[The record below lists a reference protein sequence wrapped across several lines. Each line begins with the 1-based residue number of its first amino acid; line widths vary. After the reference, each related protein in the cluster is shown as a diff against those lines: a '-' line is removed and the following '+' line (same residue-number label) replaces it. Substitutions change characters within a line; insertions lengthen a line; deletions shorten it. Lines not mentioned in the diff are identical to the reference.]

1 MSETTT
7 KKKKTAKSSTAKKST
22 SKKTTRKSP
31 SKSLVIVES
40 PAKARTIERYL
51 GNKYSVKASMG
62 HVRDLPKSKM
72 GVDVEGDFEPQYLV
86 PRDKNKV
93 VKELRESVKN
103 AKEVLLATDP
113 DREGEAIAWHLIE
126 ASQPGDTPVHRV
138 VFHEITS
145 DAVQEAIRNPRD
157 IDMRLV
163 EAQQARRVLDRL
175 VGYEISPI
183 LWKKV
188 KRGLSAGRVQS
199 VALRMICERED
210 EIRNFEPVEYWSLDA
225 ELKQQAS
232 GNGAKEPKPF
242 TASLHRVNGEKPKLS
257 DEESTMAIV
266 NDLEGAEYQ
275 VTDVRTKETQRRP
288 SAPFTTSTL
297 QQEASRKLRMGASVS
312 MRRAQEL
319 YEGVDL
325 GSDGT
330 TGLIT
335 YMRTDST
342 NVASAAQQ
350 RAREVIEH
358 RFGKEYLPE
367 KPPVYTRKSKGA
379 QEAHEAIR
387 PTDPARTPEQV
398 KPFLSQPQFRLYRL
412 IWQRFMASQT
422 RNAIFDSTSVDIHA
436 GKPGGEK
443 PYMFR
448 ATGSVIKF
456 PGFIDIYREGRDDDS
471 VDDMDRDA
479 LPELTQN
486 EILALQQ
493 LLPEQH
499 FTQPPPRFSE
509 ATLVKAL
516 EEQGIGRPST
526 YAPTIQTLKS
536 RYYVNEEDRRL
547 FPTELGEVV
556 NTLLTENF
564 PKIVDYDFT
573 SEMEEELDEI
583 ASGEREWVPVIR
595 NFYGPFRETVKLAE
609 QNVEKVQIKD
619 EPVVYWTVEATF
631 DVPGH
636 DGQTTPV
643 TAELSKAGNKSPGF
657 SEQDTARQIAD
668 DLRGLTFRVA
678 KVDVTTDRRA
688 NYLRPFTRDD
698 LLTEAEKHLGFNSV
712 KTTTLA
718 EQLYEGVSANG
729 SGNISLI
736 SDIHTKS
743 SNIPQPD
750 WNDVADLVRTYY
762 GPALV
767 ANGQT
772 QIADDEDESGGE
784 RSLAGVV
791 VPSDPNR
798 APESVRSYLTS
809 EQYRLYDLIWRRLV
823 ATQATE
829 AILETVSVTMEAES
843 EASGTK
849 YIFIA
854 QAGIAEKW
862 GFLEIYPEVASDVRA
877 NNAAG
882 EALLQLSEG
891 ETLQPTEIAPVERN
905 ELCEKCGRPMVIK
918 LGRFGKFI
926 ACSGFPDCRNSKP
939 LLVKVGVDCPE
950 CGEGEVVERRSKK
963 GRPFYGCSRYPE
975 CEFISWAK
983 PVGRNCPECGDILV
997 EAGKRGGVKC
1007 RACSYK
1013 ESADVAKAS

>member
-1 MSETTT
+1 
-7 KKKKTAKSSTAKKST
+7 
-22 SKKTTRKSP
+22 
-31 SKSLVIVES
+31 
-40 PAKARTIERYL
+40 
-51 GNKYSVKASMG
+51 MG

-126 ASQPGDTPVHRV
+126 AAQAGDTPVHRV

-145 DAVQEAIRNPRD
+145 DAVQEAIQNPRD

-199 VALRMICERED
+199 VALRMICEREK
-210 EIRNFEPVEYWSLDA
+210 EIQEFEPVEYWSLDA
-225 ELKQQAS
+225 ELRQQGD
-232 GNGAKEPKPF
+232 GNGSNEPKPF
-242 TASLHRVNGEKPKLS
+242 TASLHRVSGEKPQLA
-257 DEESTMAIV
+257 DEDSTMAIV
-266 NDLEGAEYQ
+266 NDLDGAEYQ
-275 VTDVRTKETQRRP
+275 VTEVRTKETQRRP

-297 QQEASRKLRMGASVS
+297 QQEASRKLRMGASVT
-312 MRRAQEL
+312 MRRAQDL

-342 NVASAAQQ
+342 NVSSAAQQ

-358 RFGKEYLPE
+358 RFGKEYIPE
-367 KPPVYTRKSKGA
+367 KPPVYSRKSKGA

-398 KPFLSQPQFRLYRL
+398 KPFLSQPQLRLYRL

-456 PGFIDIYREGRDDDS
+456 AGFIDIYREGRDDDS

-479 LPELTQN
+479 LPELTQD
-486 EILALQQ
+486 EILSLQQ

-547 FPTELGEVV
+547 VPTELGDIV
-556 NTLLTENF
+556 NQLLLENF
-564 PKIVDYDFT
+564 PDIVDYDFT

-583 ASGEREWVPVIR
+583 AAGEREWVPVIR
-595 NFYGPFRETVKLAE
+595 EFYKGFRPTVVQAE
-609 QNVEKVQIKD
+609 QNVQKVQIKD
-619 EPVVYWTVEATF
+619 EPVTYWTVEATF
-631 DVPGH
+631 DVTGP
-636 DGQTTPV
+636 DGERTPV
-643 TAELSKAGNKSPGF
+643 AAELTKAGNKSPGF
-657 SEQDTARQIAD
+657 SEEDTARAIAD
-668 DLRGLTFRVA
+668 DLRGLTFRVV
-678 KVDVTTDRRA
+678 KVDVHTDRRT

-698 LLTEAEKHLGFNSV
+698 LLTEAQNHLGFNSV

-718 EQLYEGVSANG
+718 EQLHEGISANG
-729 SGNISLI
+729 SGTISLI
-736 SDIHTKS
+736 SDIHSKS

-750 WNDVADLVRTYY
+750 WNDVAQLVRTHY
-762 GPALV
+762 GASLV
-767 ANGQT
+767 ANGQPE
-772 QIADDEDESGGE
+772 ANGDDEGGE

-798 APESVRSYLTS
+798 APESVRSHLST
-809 EQYRLYDLIWRRLV
+809 EQYRLYDLIWRRLI

-829 AILETVSVTMEAES
+829 AILENVSVTMEADS
-843 EASGTK
+843 DVTGTR
-849 YIFIA
+849 YVFVA

-862 GFLEIYPEVASDVRA
+862 GFLEIYPEVASEIRA
-877 NNAAG
+877 SNTTG

-891 ETLQPTEIAPVERN
+891 ESLQPAEITPSERN

-950 CGEGEVVERRSKK
+950 CNEGEVVERRSKK

-975 CEFISWAK
+975 CEFISWNK
-983 PVGRNCPECGDILV
+983 PVGRSCPECGDVLV
-997 EAGKRGGVKC
+997 EAGRRGGVKC
-1007 RACSYK
+1007 RSCSYK
-1013 ESADVAKAS
+1013 ESAETAKAS

>member
-1 MSETTT
+1 MSDTTNTRKKAT
-7 KKKKTAKSSTAKKST
+7 KKSTAKKQ
-22 SKKTTRKSP
+22 TTRRSP
-31 SKSLVIVES
+31 SKTLVIVES

-51 GNKYSVKASMG
+51 GKKYSVKASMG

-103 AKEVLLATDP
+103 SKEVLLATDP

-126 ASQPGDTPVHRV
+126 AAQAGDKPVHRV
-138 VFHEITS
+138 VFNEITS
-145 DAVQEAIRNPRD
+145 DAVKQAIENPRD

-199 VALRMICERED
+199 VALRMVVEREE
-210 EIRNFEPVEYWSLDA
+210 EIREFEPVEYWSLDA
-225 ELKQQAS
+225 ELQQQSS
-232 GNGAKEPKPF
+232 GNGNKEPMPF
-242 TASLHRVNGEKPKLS
+242 TASLHRVDGKKPELS
-257 DEESTMAIV
+257 DEASTMTIV
-266 NDLEGAEYQ
+266 NDLDGAEYS
-275 VTDVRTKETQRRP
+275 VTEVRTKETQRRP

-297 QQEASRKLRMGASVS
+297 QQEASRQLRMGASLA

-325 GSDGT
+325 GKEGT

-398 KPFLSQPQFRLYRL
+398 RPFLSQPQYRLYRL
-412 IWQRFMASQT
+412 IWQRFVASQT
-422 RNAIFDSTSVDIHA
+422 RNAVFDSTSVDIHA

-456 PGFIDIYREGRDDDS
+456 AGFIDIYREGRDDDAQ
-471 VDDMDRDA
+471 DEMDRDA
-479 LPELTQN
+479 LPQLTQG
-486 EILALQQ
+486 ELLALQK

-499 FTQPPPRFSE
+499 FTQPPPRYSE

-547 FPTELGEVV
+547 FPTELGEIV
-556 NTLLTENF
+556 NALLKEHF
-564 PKIVDYDFT
+564 PRIVDYEFT
-573 SEMEEELDEI
+573 SEMEDELDEI
-583 ASGEREWVPVIR
+583 ATGERKWVPVIR
-595 NFYGPFRETVKLAE
+595 EFYNDFHPAVQKAE
-609 QNVEKVQIKD
+609 VNMEKVQIKD
-619 EPVVYWTVEATF
+619 EPVIYWTVEATINLE
-631 DVPGH
+631 DLL
-636 DGQTTPV
+636 GQTMPV
-643 TAELSKAGNKSPGF
+643 TAELSRVGNKSAEF
-657 SEQDTARQIAD
+657 TEESSARAIVD
-668 DLRGLTFRVA
+668 DLRGLTFRVS
-678 KVDVTTDRRA
+678 KVDVQTDRRT
-688 NYLRPFTRDD
+688 NFLRPFTKDD
-698 LLTEAEKHLGFNSV
+698 LLTEAQKHLGFNSV
-712 KTTTLA
+712 KTVTLA

-729 SGNISLI
+729 SGEISLI
-736 SDIHTKS
+736 SDLHTKS
-743 SNIPQPD
+743 SNLPQPD
-750 WNDVADLVRTYY
+750 WDHVAEMIRTHY
-762 GPALV
+762 GASLL
-767 ANGQT
+767 ANGHSAQPEE
-772 QIADDEDESGGE
+772 ASEE
-784 RSLAGVV
+784 RILAGVV
-791 VPSDPNR
+791 VPSDPGR
-798 APESVRSYLTS
+798 EPESVRAYLTND
-809 EQYRLYDLIWRRLV
+809 QFKLYDLIWRRLI

-829 AILETVSVTMEAES
+829 AILENVSVTMEAES
-843 EASGTK
+843 AATRTT
-849 YIFIA
+849 YLFVA

-862 GFLEIYPEVASDVRA
+862 GFLEIYPEVAAEIRA
-877 NNAAG
+877 DNAVG
-882 EALLQLSEG
+882 EALLQLNEG
-891 ETLQPTEIAPVERN
+891 DTVEPVDIAPARRN
-905 ELCEKCGRPMVIK
+905 ELCDKCGRPMVIK

-939 LLVKVGVDCPE
+939 LLVKVGVECPE

-975 CEFISWAK
+975 CEFISWNK
-983 PVGRNCPECGDILV
+983 PIGRRCPECNDILV
-997 EAGKRGGVKC
+997 EAGRRGGVKC
-1007 RACSYK
+1007 RACNYK
-1013 ESADVAKAS
+1013 ESAEAAKAS